1 MRTPSDR
8 VMTTAQQLISLL
20 KSHVEGDDEQFL
32 TIALQAAASE
42 ARRGH
47 GKVAMQL
54 RELVDAARANKD
66 RASGRRKTP
75 VPLAQPRGDLANL
88 VAVRYADVRLSS
100 MVLPTGLEDRLK
112 RVILEQRQKQKLRSH
127 GLTPRRKLLLVG
139 PPGSGKTMT
148 AAALAGELH
157 TPLFTVQLDG
167 LMTKFMGETASKLRL
182 VFSAM
187 AETKGVYFFDE
198 FDAIGAKRAERNDV
212 GEVRRILNSFLQFL
226 EEDDSDGLVVAA
238 TNHPEL
244 GVGANDGIVSTASLI
259 VGVAASAAGTSEI
272 LIAGVAGL
280 VAGAMSMAAGEY
292 VSVSSQADTEQ
303 ADLARERLELDG
315 QPDLEREELA
325 QLYTRRGVEI
335 DLADGADSRGAL
347 VGTAV

>member
-1 MRTPSDR
+1 
-8 VMTTAQQLISLL
+8 MTTAQQLISLL

-244 GVGANDGIVSTASLI
+244 LDPALFRRFDDVIEYSLPSAE
-259 VGVAASAAGTSEI
+259 VAAGIFQARLSSFDTHDIDWTQAVSDAAG
-272 LIAGVAGL
+272 L
-280 VAGAMSMAAGEY
+280 
-292 VSVSSQADTEQ
+292 SQAEIVRAAADAAKLVILSDRDHITQ
-303 ADLARERLELDG
+303 NDLAFAIAERK
-315 QPDLEREELA
+315 
-325 QLYTRRGVEI
+325 
-335 DLADGADSRGAL
+335 GAASK
-347 VGTAV
+347 